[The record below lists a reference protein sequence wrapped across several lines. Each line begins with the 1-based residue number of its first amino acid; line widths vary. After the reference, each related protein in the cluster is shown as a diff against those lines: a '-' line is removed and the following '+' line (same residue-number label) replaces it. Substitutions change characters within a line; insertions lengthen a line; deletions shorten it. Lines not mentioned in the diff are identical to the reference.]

1 MEGEKKMD
9 EDYGGVGAFLSGFL
23 MGALVGGAV
32 ALLFAPQSGE
42 ETRLIIKDKS
52 IEIKDKSSEKAGE
65 YAQKTKESAASLQQR
80 GQVVLEEQK
89 ARLSKKESEA
99 DYSEAIELSDEVV
112 EEVAPEPEDAS
123 EA

>member
-1 MEGEKKMD
+1 MNMD

-89 ARLSKKESEA
+89 ARLIKKETDS
-99 DYSEAIELSDEVV
+99 DFSEAIELS
-112 EEVAPEPEDAS
+112 EEEDVAETPEPEDAA
-123 EA
+123 EV